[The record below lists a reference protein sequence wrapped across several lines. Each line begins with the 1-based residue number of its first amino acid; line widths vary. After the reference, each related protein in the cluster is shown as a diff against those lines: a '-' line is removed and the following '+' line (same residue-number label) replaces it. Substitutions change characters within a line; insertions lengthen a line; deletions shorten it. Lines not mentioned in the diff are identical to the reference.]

1 MEYRTLGQTDLL
13 VSTICLGTM
22 QFGWTA
28 DKLTSYAIMSE
39 FTEQGGNF
47 FDTADVYSFWADD
60 NPGGVSEQWIG
71 DWIRQS
77 NIPRDELFVATKA
90 GLRMWDG
97 PDGVGLG
104 RKHLVRAVEDSL
116 RRLQVE
122 TIDLYQAHWPDE
134 KTPIEETLRA
144 FDDMVQQGK
153 VRYLGCSNYGFA
165 QLDAALTTSLEHG
178 LNRFVS
184 LQPHYNM
191 MRRINYEGELMD
203 LCQRENIGVI
213 PYSSLE
219 RGFLTGK
226 YRKDRPIPEK
236 AWESK
241 SLPQCFT
248 DQGFAVI
255 EALVDIAKS
264 HGTTVPQIAIAWLLA
279 NPGITSAIIGASS
292 VDQLR
297 ETVGQKFA
305 TLSTAEKDALDRETA
320 WTAREEIP
328 RTGMMQLLDESL

>member
-1 MEYRTLGQTDLL
+1 MEYRRLGRTGLK
-13 VSTICLGTM
+13 VTTICLGTM

-28 DKLTSYAIMSE
+28 DKLASFAIMSA

-47 FDTADVYSFWADD
+47 FDTADIYSFWADD

-71 DWIRQS
+71 EWIRQS
-77 NIPRDELFVATKA
+77 NISRDQLFVATKA

-104 RKHLVRAVEDSL
+104 RKHLLRAVEDSL
-116 RRLQVE
+116 GRLQVE

-134 KTPIEETLRA
+134 NTPIEETLRA

-153 VRYLGCSNYGFA
+153 VRYIACSNYGFD
-165 QLDAALTTSLEHG
+165 QLNEAFTTSQEHG
-178 LNRFVS
+178 LSRFVS

-236 AWESK
+236 ARESE
-241 SLPQCFT
+241 SLPQFFT

-255 EALVDIAKS
+255 EALLDIARD
-264 HGTTVPQIAIAWLLA
+264 HGATVPQIAIAWVLA
-279 NPGITSAIIGASS
+279 NPTITSAIIGASS
-292 VDQLR
+292 VEQLR
-297 ETVGQKFA
+297 ETVGQEFV
-305 TLSTAEKDALDRETA
+305 TLSKAEKGALDRKTA
-320 WTAREEIP
+320 WTCREEIP
-328 RTGMMQLLDESL
+328 RTGMMRLLDESL